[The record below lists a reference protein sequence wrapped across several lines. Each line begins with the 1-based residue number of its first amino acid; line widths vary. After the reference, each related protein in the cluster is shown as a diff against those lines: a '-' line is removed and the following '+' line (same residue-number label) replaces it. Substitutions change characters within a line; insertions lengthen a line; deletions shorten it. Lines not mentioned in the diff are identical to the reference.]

1 MNAEPFVDKFFF
13 NTGLENLGAAFTY
26 MNLSGISGVIYLS
39 PFACGVDSLTL
50 EFIER
55 KLFKKGIPFLK
66 LTVDEHTGEAGF
78 DTRLEAFLD
87 MIV

>member
-1 MNAEPFVDKFFF
+1 M
-13 NTGLENLGAAFTY
+13 
-26 MNLSGISGVIYLS
+26 IYLT
-39 PFACGVDSLTL
+39 PFACGVDAFVL

-55 KLFKKGIPFLK
+55 RLKEQYNMPLLK

-87 MIV
+87 MIG